1 MKQIR
6 SDRKKQFDVM
16 SSSENVNR
24 EIEDYLE
31 LKFGDIQVNK
41 QIGEKL
47 WLFVKGESYYYKR
60 FLESDL
66 EKLLN

>member
-1 MKQIR
+1 
-6 SDRKKQFDVM
+6 M

-24 EIEDYLE
+24 EIEDYLK

-47 WLFVKGESYYYKR
+47 
-60 FLESDL
+60 
-66 EKLLN
+66 

>member
-1 MKQIR
+1 
-6 SDRKKQFDVM
+6 
-16 SSSENVNR
+16 
-24 EIEDYLE
+24 
-31 LKFGDIQVNK
+31 
-41 QIGEKL
+41 L

>member
-24 EIEDYLE
+24 EIEDYLK